1 MYIHFGTLM
10 DEYFCGKSQ
19 TYKAKMFIIIILL
32 PKGMEQTHLFVSFPP
47 YFRNFIR
54 TTISKTVHLSDT
66 YLTEHMLLV

>member
-32 PKGMEQTHLFVSFPP
+32 PKGMEQTSAVFSQF
-47 YFRNFIR
+47 Y
-54 TTISKTVHLSDT
+54 
-66 YLTEHMLLV
+66 